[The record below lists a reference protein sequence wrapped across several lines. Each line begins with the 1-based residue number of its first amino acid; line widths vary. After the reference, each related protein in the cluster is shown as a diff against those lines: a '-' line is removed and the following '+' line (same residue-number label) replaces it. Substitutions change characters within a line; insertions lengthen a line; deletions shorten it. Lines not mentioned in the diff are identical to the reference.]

1 MIRDWNVD
9 KIKQELWK
17 IKYAAT
23 DPRMDGWTTFACK
36 KDLIVLKYH
45 IDELLNECSTYSVE
59 AEFINELEQEKTL
72 KLLKKKH
79 K

>member
-1 MIRDWNVD
+1 MLRDWSVD

-36 KDLIVLKYH
+36 KDLIMLKYH

>member
-1 MIRDWNVD
+1 MIRDWSVD

-23 DPRMDGWTTFACK
+23 DPRMDGWTTFEYK
-36 KDLIVLKYH
+36 KDLIMLKYH